1 MCGGDPRHFFF
12 YGTLRAEHLSEE
24 ARQILPKLRRVD
36 EAFAPGRLLAIRA
49 AHLIYPALVQDPKAD
64 SRVVGICYE
73 MQPDFTAA
81 DLSFL
86 DAYEEYFA
94 DMPSKS
100 EYLRQALPVTLKNGA
115 RLTAWVYVYNF
126 PLPENAEPIP
136 SGDFRDYLKA
146 RAR

>member
-1 MCGGDPRHFFF
+1 MLGGDPKHFFF
-12 YGTLRAEHLSEE
+12 YGTLQAECLSKE
-24 ARQILPKLRRVD
+24 AQQILPKLRRVD

-49 AHLIYPALVQDPKAD
+49 AHLTYPALVQDTKGD

-81 DLSFL
+81 DLSFI

-94 DMPSKS
+94 YAPSKS
-100 EYLRQALPVTLKNGA
+100 EYLRQALPVALKSGA
-115 RLTAWVYVYNF
+115 QFTAWVYVYNF
-126 PLPENAEPIP
+126 PLHENAEPIP

-146 RAR
+146 LAR